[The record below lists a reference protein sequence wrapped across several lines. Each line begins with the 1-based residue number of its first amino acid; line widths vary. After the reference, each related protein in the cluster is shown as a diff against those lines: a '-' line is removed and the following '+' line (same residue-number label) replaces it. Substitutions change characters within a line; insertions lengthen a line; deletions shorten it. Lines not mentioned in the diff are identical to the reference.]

1 MHKVQQQCTHNVR
14 SCNVI
19 ITQCTFCC
27 DLLSITCAIRV
38 SFRLFVRVEISLDML
53 PCPTVCISC
62 CSTMSISFYC
72 VSSCPT
78 ASISSCST
86 MSFVTSICYSV
97 YFISY
102 ISLYYLVSS
111 ICLYY
116 LISSITS
123 SHSFA
128 YTTLHGP
135 SPSNCCVYPVSPFLS
150 AISSCNIT

>member
-1 MHKVQQQCTHNVR
+1 MYTQCTIMQ
-14 SCNVI
+14 CN

-27 DLLSITCAIRV
+27 DLLPITYAIRV

-62 CSTMSISFYC
+62 CFIMSISYC

-116 LISSITS
+116 LIPSITS

-128 YTTLHGP
+128 YTTL
-135 SPSNCCVYPVSPFLS
+135 YALTAVSILS
-150 AISSCNIT
+150 ALFYLLFHLVM